1 MGISRLR
8 VFSRPRSHRALLVA
22 GGTAVPCTIGKG
34 GATRAKREGDHCT
47 PRGRLAVL
55 AWYAPPGPRRLP
67 RLHGAPR
74 TITPSVGW
82 CDDPAAPA
90 YNRPVRLPASASHE
104 SMARADGKY
113 DMVGVLD
120 WNISPRLRG
129 RGSAIF
135 FHINDKS
142 LKGTEGCVALTRDAM
157 RRLLPRL
164 ARHVVIEIV

>member
-1 MGISRLR
+1 M
-8 VFSRPRSHRALLVA
+8 
-22 GGTAVPCTIGKG
+22 PCTIGKS

-47 PRGRLAVL
+47 PRGRLVARE
-55 AWYAPPGPRRLP
+55 WYAPPGPRRLP
-67 RLHGAPR
+67 RRHGVPK

-82 CDDPAAPA
+82 CDDSAAPA
-90 YNRPVRLPASASHE
+90 YNRAVRLPASASHE
-104 SMARADGKY
+104 SMARTDGKY

-120 WNISPRLRG
+120 WNMRPRIRG

-135 FHINDKS
+135 FHINDEPRT
-142 LKGTEGCVALTRDAM
+142 GTEGCVALTSAAM